1 LQIISNMGFHINDK
15 KGNKAG
21 NKNAKGG
28 PAGGSSKFIPKAN
41 TKSAGPVKKPIK
53 TGGARGS

>member
-1 LQIISNMGFHINDK
+1 MGFHINDK

-21 NKNAKGG
+21 SKNAKGG
-28 PAGGSSKFIPKAN
+28 TQAGSSKFFPKAN
-41 TKSAGPVKKPIK
+41 SKSAGPAKKPIK

>member
-1 LQIISNMGFHINDK
+1 MGFHINDK

-21 NKNAKGG
+21 SKNAKGAG
-28 PAGGSSKFIPKAN
+28 PGGASKFIPKAN
-41 TKSAGPVKKPIK
+41 TKSAGPAKKPVK

>member
-1 LQIISNMGFHINDK
+1 MGFHINDK

-21 NKNAKGG
+21 NKNAKGAA
-28 PAGGSSKFIPKAN
+28 PGGSSKFIPKAN
-41 TKSAGPVKKPIK
+41 SKSAGPAKKPIK

>member
-1 LQIISNMGFHINDK
+1 MGFHINDK

-21 NKNAKGG
+21 SKNAKGAA
-28 PAGGSSKFIPKAN
+28 PGGSSKFIPKAS
-41 TKSAGPVKKPIK
+41 TKSAGPAKKPIK

>member
-1 LQIISNMGFHINDK
+1 MGFHINDK

-21 NKNAKGG
+21 NKNAKTG
-28 PAGGSSKFIPKAN
+28 AQAGSSKFFPKAN
-41 TKSAGPVKKPIK
+41 TKSAGAVKKPIK